1 MKKII
6 TICCFALL
14 MGCSSSSSKNSSSN
28 DLATNQKKSIYID
41 LDNNEVN
48 LSSFKGKKVLINYW
62 ATWCAPCIQKMPSLV
77 KVQEQLQSEF
87 VFLLVSDESIQRIS
101 RFKNRKS
108 FNLKYLKSTVS
119 LASLGVYSLPTTYIY
134 NKEGKQI
141 KTIVGSVDWEST
153 EMIKQLK
160 AL

>member
-14 MGCSSSSSKNSSSN
+14 IGCSSSSSKNSSSN

-48 LSSFKGKKVLINYW
+48 LSSFKVKKVLINYW

-101 RFKNRKS
+101 IFKNRKS

-141 KTIVGSVDWEST
+141 KTIVGSVDCEST

>member
-14 MGCSSSSSKNSSSN
+14 MACNSDSSKNSNSD
-28 DLATNQKKSIYID
+28 DLDTHQNKSIYVD
-41 LDNNEVN
+41 LDNNEVD

-62 ATWCAPCIQKMPSLV
+62 ATWCAPCIQKMPSLI
-77 KVQEQLQSEF
+77 KAQEQLKSEF
-87 VFLLVSDESIQRIS
+87 VFLLVSDESIKRIS

-108 FNLKYLKSTVS
+108 FNIKYLKSTVS
-119 LASLGVYSLPTTYIY
+119 LASLGVYSLPISYVY
-134 NKEGKQI
+134 DKEGKQI
-141 KTIVGSVDWEST
+141 KTIVGAVDWESN
-153 EMIKQLK
+153 EMINTLK

>member
-1 MKKII
+1 
-6 TICCFALL
+6 
-14 MGCSSSSSKNSSSN
+14 
-28 DLATNQKKSIYID
+28 
-41 LDNNEVN
+41 
-48 LSSFKGKKVLINYW
+48 
-62 ATWCAPCIQKMPSLV
+62 MPSLV

-108 FNLKYLKSTVS
+108 FNLIYLKSTVS
-119 LASLGVYSLPTTYIY
+119 LASLGVYSLPTTYVY